1 MSRSRSIILAIV
13 LVCGASVLG
22 AGQEPQYRT
31 GTNTVPIYA
40 TVLDRNGRLVTDLT
54 RDDFEIFDNGRRQ
67 QISNFASGVQPI
79 TVVIML
85 DRSGSVEDRFSLIEN
100 AAAEFV
106 RKLTD
111 RDKARIGSFSV
122 RVQIDPE
129 TFTSDKDV
137 LFGVLRE
144 RLQPMGPTPLWNATA
159 TAMTALADQPG
170 RRVVLV
176 LTDGHDAPLSDQPKT
191 SFEEV
196 RRRAETEEIMVY
208 GIGLVSEC
216 SPEPTSSIF
225 GPAAGVSWQRGGG
238 GGGQGRGGQG
248 RGGRGGRIRL
258 PVPLP
263 LPLPGGPRMPPRVPV
278 SPTPRIS
285 EESGCRAE
293 GPDPSLRALAE
304 VGGGGYFE
312 LRRAAD
318 LPSTFTRVA
327 AELHQ
332 QYLLAFVAP
341 AADGAFHQLEVRVR
355 RFGST
360 VRARRGYVAPRGE

>member
-1 MSRSRSIILAIV
+1 MSRSRSFILAV
-13 LVCGASVLG
+13 VFVAAAGVLG

-40 TVLDRNGRLVTDLT
+40 TVLDREGRLVTDLT
-54 RDDFEIFDNGRRQ
+54 KNDFEVFDNGRRQ
-67 QISNFASGVQPI
+67 QISNFASGIQPI
-79 TVVIML
+79 TVVMML
-85 DRSGSVEDRFSLIEN
+85 DRSGSVEDRFTLIEN

-111 RDKARIGSFSV
+111 EDKARIGSFSV
-122 RVQIDPE
+122 QVQIDPE
-129 TFTSDKDV
+129 TFTSSKDV

-144 RLQPMGPTPLWNATA
+144 RLQPMGPTPLWSATA

-176 LTDGHDAPLSDQPKT
+176 LTDGHDAPLSDQPQT
-191 SFEEV
+191 SFDEV

-216 SPEPTSSIF
+216 SPPTTSSIVGF
-225 GPAAGVSWQRGGG
+225 TSGASWQRGGG

-258 PVPLP
+258 PPVPLP

-278 SPTPRIS
+278 NPTPRIS

-293 GPDPSLRALAE
+293 GPDPSLRTLAE

-318 LPSTFTRVA
+318 LPATFTRVA

-341 AADGAFHQLEVRVR
+341 AHDGAFHQLDVRVR
-355 RFGST
+355 RFGAT
-360 VRARRGYVAPRGE
+360 VRARRGYIAPK